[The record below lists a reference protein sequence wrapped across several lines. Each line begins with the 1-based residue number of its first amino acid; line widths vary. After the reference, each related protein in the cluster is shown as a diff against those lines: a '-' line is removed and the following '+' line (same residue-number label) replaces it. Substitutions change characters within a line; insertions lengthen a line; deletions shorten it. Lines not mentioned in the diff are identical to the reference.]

1 MSTNKCLILMPW
13 HSYTARI
20 THSNGFEMNTS
31 DVSAAKPVTASK
43 RGRRTQERTE
53 ITRAKL
59 LEAASRLFT
68 EHGFEG
74 VSIRDLENAAEVQRG
89 LLTYHFENKETLWK
103 AVADATFSLVNEQ
116 MNSRLEL
123 LEDLS
128 DREKIA
134 YIIRFYVRFS
144 SRHPEL
150 SRLLSQEARH
160 ESWRLCYL
168 VENHI
173 DKLADSLRG
182 PVMETLGLSERQFM
196 HWYYLLAGG
205 SSLIFTHAPE
215 CQLVFGEDA
224 HQESVV
230 DEHAE
235 MMVTALLGF
244 RA

>member
-1 MSTNKCLILMPW
+1 MSGN
-13 HSYTARI
+13 
-20 THSNGFEMNTS
+20 
-31 DVSAAKPVTASK
+31 DVSVAEPVAASK
-43 RGRRTQERTE
+43 KGRRTQERTE

-89 LLTYHFENKETLWK
+89 LLAYHFETKEALWK
-103 AVADATFSLVNEQ
+103 AMADATFRLMHEQ
-116 MNSRLEL
+116 LNSRLEL
-123 LEDLS
+123 LGDLS
-128 DREKIA
+128 ARERIA

-160 ESWRLCYL
+160 DSWRIRYL
-168 VENHI
+168 TERHI
-173 DKLADSLRG
+173 ADLVHSLRG
-182 PVMETLGLSERQFM
+182 PVIDTLGLSERQFM

-205 SSLIFTHAPE
+205 SSLIFSHAPE
-215 CQLVFGEDA
+215 CQLLFGEDA

-235 MMVTALLGF
+235 MMVTALLGQ
-244 RA
+244 RE